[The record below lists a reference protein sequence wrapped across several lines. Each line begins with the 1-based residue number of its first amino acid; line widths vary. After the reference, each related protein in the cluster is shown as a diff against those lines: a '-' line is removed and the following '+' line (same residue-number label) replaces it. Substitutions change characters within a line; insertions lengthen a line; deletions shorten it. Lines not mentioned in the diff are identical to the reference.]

1 MITVDVEKYDRALS
15 NLVGADNA
23 YFQGD
28 EDVEAIIEVI
38 RLAKKY
44 SDFINSLENHM
55 CSFDLDN
62 YHSFRAIEEE
72 TFKDLIK
79 EMIDD
84 DEVLW
89 SKQGKCPITPEQF
102 NAIYDDEMVGE
113 G

>member
-28 EDVEAIIEVI
+28 EDVDAIVEVI

-55 CSFDLDN
+55 CSYDLDN
-62 YHSFRAIEEE
+62 YHSFRAIEED
-72 TFKDLIK
+72 TLNDLI
-79 EMIDD
+79 EELVSEGSDN
-84 DEVLW
+84 
-89 SKQGKCPITPEQF
+89 
-102 NAIYDDEMVGE
+102 NAE
-113 G
+113 